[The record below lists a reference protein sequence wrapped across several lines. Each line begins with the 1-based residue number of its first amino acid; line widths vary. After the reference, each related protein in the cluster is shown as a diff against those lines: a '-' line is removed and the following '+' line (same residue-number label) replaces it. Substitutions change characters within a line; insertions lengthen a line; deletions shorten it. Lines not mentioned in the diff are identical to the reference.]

1 MRSSTL
7 LAALVVC
14 VPATALADYT
24 SISPVR
30 PLTMSDPSGLSSL
43 GIEFQLTRWN
53 EVRAPNLDVDLQ
65 SIALDVTADIKLA
78 PHWVLIARLPISK
91 VGIDGDPAFD
101 GCCGFGLGN
110 LTVGGRGL
118 WASVFDNGA
127 RAVAGAEFSISL
139 PTAADDGE
147 GGVSA
152 GATAFARLP
161 HDVGRYAPNTTTLRL
176 TGLSQYYT
184 RRFLFQGELGLQMFL
199 YDDDIPGDSSDLG
212 VRVAL
217 GAGIR
222 ATYTVAIL
230 LELSSLL
237 FATDGTGDDNVTSLD
252 LGLRYASGRAIF
264 GARLYL
270 PIDDP
275 LRGLDMVGVGLDGG
289 FRF

>member
-1 MRSSTL
+1 MRSSL
-7 LAALVVC
+7 LVAITVC

-43 GIEFQLTRWN
+43 GLEFQLTRWN
-53 EVRAPNLDVDLQ
+53 ELRAPDLEVDLQ
-65 SIALDVTADIKLA
+65 SISLDLTADIKLA
-78 PHWVLIARLPISK
+78 PHWVLIARLPITK

-110 LTVGGRGL
+110 LTIGGRGL
-118 WASVFDNGA
+118 WASVFDSGA

-184 RRFLFQGELGLQMFL
+184 RRFLVQGEVGLQAFL

-212 VRVAL
+212 VRFAA

-222 ATYTVAIL
+222 ATYTLAVM
-230 LELSSLL
+230 LELNSLL
-237 FATDGTGDDNVTSLD
+237 FATDGTGDDSVTSID

-275 LRGLDMVGVGLDGG
+275 LRDLDMVGIGLDGG